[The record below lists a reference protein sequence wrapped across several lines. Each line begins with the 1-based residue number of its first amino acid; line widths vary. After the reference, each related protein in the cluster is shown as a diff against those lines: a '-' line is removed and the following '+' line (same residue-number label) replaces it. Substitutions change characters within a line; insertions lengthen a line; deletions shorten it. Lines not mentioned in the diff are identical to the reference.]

1 LGDRYDYGIL
11 VELDAQSLF
20 SKYFAESGKLV
31 QQMFD
36 QLHTLLKHDNCFVV
50 VLMDEVESIT
60 ASRNASLAGLEPS
73 DSIRVVNCLLTQL
86 DRLRH
91 CQNVLVLATT
101 NIEQAIDF
109 AFLDRAD
116 IKIHIEKPSPRACYT
131 IMSTCLHELIR
142 CKLIP
147 EPYQFLEWSKLGF
160 LQDLTSP
167 SILLQ
172 RIAHE
177 IHGVSGRQVSKL
189 IFNTFASHVKV
200 ILY

>member
-1 LGDRYDYGIL
+1 M
-11 VELDAQSLF
+11 ELDAQSLF

-31 QQMFD
+31 QKMFD
-36 QLHTLLKHDNCFVV
+36 HLHTFLKLDNCFVV
-50 VLMDEVESIT
+50 VLMDEVESIS

-116 IKIHIEKPSPRACYT
+116 IKIHIDKPSARACYT
-131 IMSTCLHELIR
+131 IMTNCIHELIR
-142 CKLIP
+142 CKLIQ
-147 EPYQFLEWSKLGF
+147 ESYQFLEWTKVGL
-160 LQDLTSP
+160 LQDLASP
-167 SILLQ
+167 SIFLQ
-172 RIAHE
+172 RIANE
-177 IHGVSGRQVSKL
+177 IHGISGRQVSKL
-189 IFNTFASHVKV
+189 IFNTFAGYVKV
-200 ILY
+200 IL